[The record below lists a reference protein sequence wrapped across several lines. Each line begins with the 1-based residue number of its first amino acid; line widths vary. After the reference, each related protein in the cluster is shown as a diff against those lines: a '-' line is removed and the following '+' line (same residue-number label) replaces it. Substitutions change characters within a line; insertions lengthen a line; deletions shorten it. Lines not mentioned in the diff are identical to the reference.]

1 MLLQCLRYAT
11 LAVAVSICSQRA
23 AMAQSA
29 MPVGIHRAIVPGIPR
44 VASSGNA
51 PTSHLRID
59 GLVLGGLI
67 GAGVGMVIES
77 RSCDAP
83 SCGPSRPRNALVFG
97 AAIGVVVAFGIE
109 ELVAV
114 MRHDD

>member
-1 MLLQCLRYAT
+1 MP
-11 LAVAVSICSQRA
+11 VAV
-23 AMAQSA
+23 
-29 MPVGIHRAIVPGIPR
+29 HRAIVPGIPR
-44 VASSGNA
+44 VASPANA

-59 GLVLGGLI
+59 GLVLGALI

-77 RSCDAP
+77 KSCDAP

>member
-1 MLLQCLRYAT
+1 
-11 LAVAVSICSQRA
+11 
-23 AMAQSA
+23 MAQSA
-29 MPVGIHRAIVPGIPR
+29 MPVGVHRAIVPGIPQ
-44 VASSGNA
+44 VARSGNA
-51 PTSHLRID
+51 PTSQLRID

-77 RSCDAP
+77 KSCDAP

-109 ELVAV
+109 ELIAV